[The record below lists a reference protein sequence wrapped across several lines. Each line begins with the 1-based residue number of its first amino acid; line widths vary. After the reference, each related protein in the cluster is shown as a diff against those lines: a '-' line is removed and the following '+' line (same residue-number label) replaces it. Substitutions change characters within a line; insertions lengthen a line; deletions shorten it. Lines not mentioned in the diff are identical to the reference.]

1 MVFKILGKRN
11 GKKTVSYNAGNDV
24 IKVTKMLEFLTEVEP
39 KSAVIGSIVRFMWNP
54 GTGTSLCWV
63 QGEVETRVD
72 PYKKARKE
80 SWNTNRVKVKNLEIA
95 NCWGEEYTK
104 KLPKTMVVDL
114 SRKQAWALGTEV
126 TLDTKEEDEDI
137 EVNLDEIPKVIENFD
152 DDTAEMR
159 EEKGAAGGIQ
169 IIGDNNQENSPETE
183 TTEITKNLPEDDT
196 SDEESLADDD
206 ETDQVRRLRTMC
218 IN

>member
-11 GKKTVSYNAGNDV
+11 GKKTVSDNTENDV

-39 KSAVIGSIVRFMWNP
+39 KSAIIGSIVRFMWNP

-114 SRKQAWALGTEV
+114 SRKQTWALGTEV
-126 TLDTKEEDEDI
+126 TLDTKEENEGI
-137 EVNLDEIPKVIENFD
+137 ELNLDEIP
-152 DDTAEMR
+152 
-159 EEKGAAGGIQ
+159 
-169 IIGDNNQENSPETE
+169 
-183 TTEITKNLPEDDT
+183 
-196 SDEESLADDD
+196 
-206 ETDQVRRLRTMC
+206 
-218 IN
+218 